1 MKKTPGDIIKWT
13 DRQIGFQF
21 LNKQAKYYDFVKL
34 RNVTQLIG

>member
-21 LNKQAKYYDFVKL
+21 LNKQAKYYYDFVKL
-34 RNVTQLIG
+34 RNVT